1 MPLDPPDP
9 GAVLGTRHPSREEV
23 ELELAQRATELAR
36 REEERRGR
44 QRVRDERRAR
54 AEQIAEDEA
63 LERDLDELA
72 QRVRIDVDLDL
83 DERTRK
89 PIDLSGVIEAID
101 TDAVVRRELGD
112 ERPDVDDGPRT
123 IVLRTRPPEDEPRK
137 RKRKKRRRRRGRGR
151 GASDPPQ

>member
-1 MPLDPPDP
+1 
-9 GAVLGTRHPSREEV
+9 VLGTRHPSREEV
-23 ELELAQRATELAR
+23 ELELEQRATELAR
-36 REEERRGR
+36 REEERRER

-63 LERDLDELA
+63 LERDLEDLA
-72 QRVRIDVDLDL
+72 RRVRLDVDMDL

-89 PIDLSGVIEAID
+89 PIDLSGVIEALD
-101 TDAVVRRELGD
+101 PHAVVRRELGD

-137 RKRKKRRRRRGRGR
+137 PKRKKRRCRRGRGR
-151 GASDPPQ
+151 GANDPPQ

>member
-1 MPLDPPDP
+1 VPCSARGIP
-9 GAVLGTRHPSREEV
+9 
-23 ELELAQRATELAR
+23 RAKR
-36 REEERRGR
+36 SSSSSRRGR
-44 QRVRDERRAR
+44 PSSRVAKKNDASDERRAR

-72 QRVRIDVDLDL
+72 RRVRIDVDLDL

-89 PIDLSGVIEAID
+89 PIDLSGVIEALD
-101 TDAVVRRELGD
+101 PDAVVRRELGD

-123 IVLRTRPPEDEPRK
+123 IVLRARPPEDEPRK

-151 GASDPPQ
+151 GANDPPQ